1 MSTQTTAT
9 ESENPTEAPTPSFA
23 DLGLS
28 KESLALIEAAGFKKP
43 SPIQQALIP
52 DALKGRDI
60 IGLAQTGSGKTAAFV
75 LPVAERLRHGNGVRG
90 LILCPTREIALQTKA
105 FLDLLGKHHD
115 LTTVCLIGGVK
126 LGPQIQDLKAG
137 ADVLVATPGRL
148 LDMVDRGYTTLKN
161 ISELVLDEAD
171 HMFNLGFLPQ
181 IRDILRQLPK
191 ERHTMMISATMPPAV
206 EMLANEHLKDPMRID
221 ILPDTG
227 AAEGI
232 THQLYLVDTL
242 DRQKCLQGLVK
253 EIKGSTI
260 VFSQTRGDVN
270 WLYKIFTNANH
281 PATLI
286 HSDRTQRERVN
297 ALEDFRAGK
306 FQVLIAT
313 DIAARGI
320 DVQGIEH
327 VVNYEMPANVEEYIH
342 RAGRTARAGRTGL
355 VSTIATWKDLP
366 MIRNIESVLGQS
378 LTRCQVE
385 GVLPFTEPQ
394 AAAKPR
400 RRR

>member
-1 MSTQTTAT
+1 MTT
-9 ESENPTEAPTPSFA
+9 PTELIADKTFA
-23 DLGLS
+23 DLGIS
-28 KESLALIEAAGFKKP
+28 AESLKLVESSGFKHP
-43 SPIQQALIP
+43 TPIQQALIP
-52 DALKGRDI
+52 PALEGKDI

-115 LTTVCLIGGVK
+115 LKTVCLIGGVK
-126 LGPQIQDLKAG
+126 LGPQIQDLKSG

-148 LDMVDRGYTTLKN
+148 LDMVERGFTTLKN
-161 ISELVLDEAD
+161 IEELVLDEAD

-181 IRDILRQLPK
+181 IREILSMIPK
-191 ERHTMMISATMPPAV
+191 NRHTMMISATMPPAV
-206 EMLANEHLKDPMRID
+206 ELLAQDHLKDAIRID
-221 ILPDTG
+221 ILPESR

-242 DRQKCLQGLVK
+242 DRPKCLQALVN
-253 EIKGSTI
+253 EITGSTI

-270 WLYKIFTNANH
+270 WLHKLFTNANH

-286 HSDRTQRERVN
+286 HSDRTQRERVK

-306 FQVLIAT
+306 YQVLIAT

-327 VVNYEMPANVEEYIH
+327 VINYEMPANVEEYIH
-342 RAGRTARAGRTGL
+342 RAGRTARAGAKGL
-355 VSTIATWKDLP
+355 VSSIGTWRDLP
-366 MIRNIESVLGQS
+366 LIRNIESALGQK
-378 LTRCQVE
+378 LTRCKVE
-385 GVLPFTEPQ
+385 GVPPFEEPV
-394 AAAKPR
+394 ATTTSR